1 MGAVED
7 MKMDNRKR
15 CFVGVR
21 MSNSEREMLGK
32 LCTVNNNSDVSET
45 IRKLIRKEHNKFY
58 SSNNETEE

>member
-7 MKMDNRKR
+7 LKMDDRKR

-21 MSNSEREMLGK
+21 MSYREKEMLEK
-32 LCTVNNNSDVSET
+32 LSSYDGNSDISET

-58 SSNNETEE
+58 SSNNET

>member
-7 MKMDNRKR
+7 IKLDKRKR

-21 MSNSEREMLGK
+21 MSYREKEMLAK
-32 LCTVNNNSDVSET
+32 LSSGDGNSDISET

-58 SSNNETEE
+58 SSNNET